1 MNRNAIDYELNEW
14 VHDPRQWLAIRKM
27 KEQAHTMLWAYRQTI
42 LDKIESYGEGF
53 YTHEE
58 LVASI
63 SSGEA
68 FDWWMREYQPTD
80 RVIYIGIYGDKDEDD
95 EEVCE

>member
-14 VHDPRQWLAIRKM
+14 LYDPKQWQVVRKM

-42 LDKIESYGEGF
+42 LDKIESYAEGF
-53 YTHEE
+53 YTHKE

-63 SSGEA
+63 SSGDA
-68 FDWWMREYQPTD
+68 FNWWIQEYQPTD
-80 RVIYIGIYGDKDEDD
+80 RVIEIGIYGDN
-95 EEVCE
+95 EEELE

>member
-1 MNRNAIDYELNEW
+1 MNTNRSDYELNESL
-14 VHDPRQWLAIRKM
+14 DYAKQWLAVNQM
-27 KEQAHTMLWAYRQTI
+27 KEAAKSMLWAYRQTI

-63 SSGEA
+63 SSEEA
-68 FDWWMREYQPTD
+68 YNWWVKEYLPSDPVIREN
-80 RVIYIGIYGDKDEDD
+80 IYG
-95 EEVCE
+95 EE